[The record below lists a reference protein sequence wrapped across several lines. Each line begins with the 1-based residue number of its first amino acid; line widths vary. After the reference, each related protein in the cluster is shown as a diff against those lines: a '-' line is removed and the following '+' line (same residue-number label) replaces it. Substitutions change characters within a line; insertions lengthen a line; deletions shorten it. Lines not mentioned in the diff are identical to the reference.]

1 MSEIPKKLEELIS
14 GIRIACN
21 KLEFEGHF
29 WLVLAI
35 RERFILNLYGYNRN
49 FFNKLI
55 LISKKGNTD
64 EEILREF
71 EELNNKCFSAPDS
84 IYIEDILNKGL
95 PAISDILPPLNK
107 SLIILK
113 NSSNE
118 KWKEIIEFF
127 DYRIVIENLPK
138 LNQIENI
145 NFNSV
150 MNCAQKFEDCFR
162 KTMNGISTEYI
173 GTFPDKF
180 KEESILDSL
189 KYIFTMYLY
198 HLAMGYDILIYYP
211 LKITDDSEIVPVSI
225 FKYDNFMNPKQFL
238 IFFWKYIKVL
248 SFCVHSQFYSTYLQ
262 EVIKQNKGSGV
273 TAILTES
280 YAHNIGAHGLEGLK
294 VYLGKQWEDLR
305 IQLKLEEDEDK
316 DKFINS
322 VLETLKTKDINLVK
336 NIINTYSDFSE
347 YLWYLQGKSAFWSAV
362 ARGGALF
369 GGKIISM
376 LQLINEFARNN
387 LLCGSLGA
395 SEEFKGIEFYV
406 KLNKKK
412 SVKLYGSTIEIFK
425 KETDA
430 GSLETELEEIKIF
443 IPEGVVGQQAVY
455 TMWENIIRNVKH
467 CKKDNKELIPF
478 HIEIKNDEN
487 KECIEITCWLGLPSQ
502 KENELSSKVNEMN
515 NWIGILDKN
524 QKPNMGGTSQNIL
537 CAGIVFGVDYIKTE
551 KLQKTDDKK
560 VMKFECDNNRLKYN
574 FKIWKGKDVGKY
586 EDVANK
592 EIEEIG
598 PLGRFKI
605 IQLKDE
611 NEKNNLLKKPFFLRH
626 VVCKESDADLPTL
639 YQAWIKDWFELNNR
653 PPIKIKIQEI
663 DGYFE
668 NLDRKQNENNYDYY
682 LYHNREKDNVASKIV
697 IDYKKDD
704 VIGKIINGIRIR
716 PINTENAPE
725 EIKKNEKEKE
735 KKERESISELFEV
748 LEANIEIF
756 DKRLYKLANE
766 IKSTPSLK
774 DLKIWVFPEEEL
786 KIPRNDKKIHFGIFH
801 LSLIEVIT
809 GEKNDEAI
817 RKFFKS
823 KYSHLINRYKI
834 IIITTG
840 RGREWWSGLNDEL
853 KRKIKFIPI
862 ENLESCFDKTLAP
875 KTPSIG
881 VKYALVKT
889 IFGS

>member
-35 RERFILNLYGYNRN
+35 RESFILNLYGYNRN

-64 EEILREF
+64 EEILRKF
-71 EELNNKCFSAPDS
+71 EELNNRCFSAPNS

-138 LNQIENI
+138 LKQIENI

-162 KTMNGISTEYI
+162 ETMNGISTEYI
-173 GTFPDKF
+173 RTFSDKF

-225 FKYDNFMNPKQFL
+225 FKYDNFVNPKQFL

-262 EVIKQNKGSGV
+262 EVIKQNKESGV

-294 VYLGKQWEDLR
+294 VYLGKQWEN
-305 IQLKLEEDEDK
+305 LKRELGLKEDK
-316 DKFINS
+316 DKDEFINS
-322 VLETLKTKDINLVK
+322 VLVALKTKDINLVK
-336 NIINTYSDFSE
+336 NIIKTHSNFTE

-369 GGKIISM
+369 GGKIINM

-395 SEEFKGIEFYV
+395 SEGFRGIEFYI
-406 KLNKKK
+406 KFNNGNA
-412 SVKLYGSTIEIFK
+412 VKLYESTIETFK
-425 KETDA
+425 EENDE
-430 GSLETELEEIKIF
+430 SNLETKLENIQIF
-443 IPEGVVGQQAVY
+443 MPEGVVGQQSVY
-455 TMWENIIRNVKH
+455 TIWENIVRNVKH
-467 CKKDNKELIPF
+467 CKKDSKELIPF
-478 HIEIKNDEN
+478 YIEIKNDES
-487 KECIEITCWLGLPSQ
+487 KEYIEITCWLDLSSQ
-502 KENELSSKVNEMN
+502 KEDELSSKVNEMN
-515 NWIGILDKN
+515 NWFGILDEN

-537 CAGIVFGVDYIKTE
+537 CAGMSFGLDYFKTE
-551 KLQKTDDKK
+551 ELQKINDKK
-560 VMKFECDNNRLKYN
+560 VMKFECDNNRVKYN
-574 FKIWKGKDVGKY
+574 FKIWKGKDVGRY
-586 EDVANK
+586 QDIANK
-592 EIEEIG
+592 TIEEIG

-605 IQLKDE
+605 IQLKNED
-611 NEKNNLLKKPFFLRH
+611 EKNALLKNPFFLRH
-626 VVCKESDADLPTL
+626 MVWEKDESGGENIFLIL
-639 YQAWIKDWFELNNR
+639 YQNWIKEWFELNQKKIN
-653 PPIKIKIQEI
+653 IKIQEKK
-663 DGYFE
+663 GYFE
-668 NLDRKQNENNYDYY
+668 NLDRQLNNSDSYTYYFYHRTPDNEIQS
-682 LYHNREKDNVASKIV
+682 KSKIV
-697 IDYKKDD
+697 IAYKNDD
-704 VIGKIINGIRIR
+704 VIGKIIEKIRTF
-716 PINTENAPE
+716 PIVIEENQIE
-725 EIKKNEKEKE
+725 ENQEK
-735 KKERESISELFEV
+735 ESISEL
-748 LEANIEIF
+748 LEILETSIEIF
-756 DKRLYKLANE
+756 DKRLNELASRIESN
-766 IKSTPSLK
+766 PSLQK
-774 DLKIWVFPEEEL
+774 LKVQVFPEEEY
-786 KIPRNDKKIHFGIFH
+786 KIPEDATEKIHFGIFH
-801 LSLIEVIT
+801 LSFIELIT
-809 GEKNDEAI
+809 GKKNDKAI
-817 RKFFKS
+817 AEFLK
-823 KYSHLINRYKI
+823 KYPHLNNRYKI

-840 RGREWWSGLNDEL
+840 RGRGWWNGLDEGL
-853 KRKIKFIPI
+853 KMKIKFMPI
-862 ENLESCFDKTLAP
+862 ENLENCFDKTLAP